1 MSRKKERKN
10 VSLYRKRGKPREP
23 YDVVL
28 IVCEGSKTEPT
39 YFKALK
45 NELRLSNANI
55 DICGKGCGPAPKSVV
70 EFALQKHKE
79 RGDYDRIFCVFDKD
93 QHETYQTALDKIKS
107 LPRKIKIEAITSVP
121 CFEFW
126 ILLHFENTVRPYEA
140 MGNSSIC
147 DQVVRDLRRHI
158 REYEKGMK
166 DVFDRTYP
174 YVDEATSR
182 AALRESRCNE
192 DGTDNPSTK
201 VHRLVSYMRNIK
213 QKGRDT

>member
-1 MSRKKERKN
+1 MSRKVERRN
-10 VSLYRKRGKPREP
+10 VSLRRKRGKPREP

-28 IVCEGSKTEPT
+28 IVCEGAKTEPT

-55 DICGKGCGPAPKSVV
+55 TICGKECGPAPKLVV
-70 EFALQKHKE
+70 EFALQKHRE

-93 QHETYQTALDKIKS
+93 QHETYQTALDKINASQK
-107 LPRKIKIEAITSVP
+107 KIKIEAITSVP

-126 ILLHFENTVRPYEA
+126 ILLHFEDAARPYEA
-140 MGNSSIC
+140 TGNSSIC

-158 REYEKGMK
+158 PTYEKGMNDILK
-166 DVFDRTYP
+166 LTYP
-174 YVDEATSR
+174 SVDEAIRR
-182 AALRESRCNE
+182 AELRERRCSE

-201 VHRLVSYMRNIK
+201 VHTLVHYLRNIK
-213 QKGRDT
+213 MN